1 MVLSTARTSF
11 LLAGMVLLASS
22 MGDVSSITRA
32 SVSGP
37 GSTVIEHR
45 DEVPTLKEGWHFA
58 ALEQTQ
64 RGVAGEITLG
74 ALFIILGLGLH
85 MFVVRRNAA
94 GQPVKVHQAIGKKP
108 ERDAR
113 NPHKHWILWMNVRM

>member
-1 MVLSTARTSF
+1 MVLSTARSAF
-11 LLAGMVLLASS
+11 LLAGIILLTSS
-22 MGDVSSITRA
+22 VGDVASVKRA
-32 SVSGP
+32 SVSGQ

-58 ALEQTQ
+58 ALERTQ

-85 MFVVRRNAA
+85 MFVVRRNTAER
-94 GQPVKVHQAIGKKP
+94 PVKVHQAIGKRP
-108 ERDAR
+108 VRDAKS
-113 NPHKHWILWMNVRM
+113 PHKHWILWMNVRM

>member
-1 MVLSTARTSF
+1 MVLSAARTAF

-22 MGDVSSITRA
+22 AGDVSSVTRA
-32 SVSGP
+32 SISGQ

-45 DEVPTLKEGWHFA
+45 DQVPTLKEGWHLA

-64 RGVAGEITLG
+64 RGIAGEITLG
-74 ALFIILGLGLH
+74 ALFIILGLGMH
-85 MFVVRRNAA
+85 MFVVRRQSAER
-94 GQPVKVHQAIGKKP
+94 PVKVRQAIGKKP